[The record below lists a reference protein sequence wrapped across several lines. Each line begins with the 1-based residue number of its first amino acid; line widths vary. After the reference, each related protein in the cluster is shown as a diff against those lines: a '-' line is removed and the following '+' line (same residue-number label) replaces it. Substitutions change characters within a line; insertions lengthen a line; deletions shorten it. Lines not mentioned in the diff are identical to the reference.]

1 MTTGLDT
8 FDKTVQESNLWLKDV
23 MERLNTHDRHHA
35 YSTLRAVLHALRNRI
50 GPENA
55 AHLGA
60 QLPMLL
66 RGLFYEGWDPT
77 GKPTKERHEAAFLA
91 HIAREL
97 PRAAEPGEVEEGA
110 CAVLDVLSKHIDRGA
125 AVKLAGILPQD
136 LRRFWPAFI
145 QTAARERQR
154 RLKPLAALA
163 VEGVGSRFSSLGAA
177 ARLLQRGKGD
187 LAVVGS
193 HLVERRLVRAGE
205 RILSLR

>member
-23 MERLNTHDRHHA
+23 MERLNTYDRRHA
-35 YSTLRAVLHALRNRI
+35 YSTMRAVLHALRDRI

-77 GKPTKERHEAAFLA
+77 GKPTKERHESAFLA

-97 PRAAEPGEVEEGA
+97 PRAAGPGEIEQGA
-110 CAVLDVLSKHIDRGA
+110 LAVLDVLSKHIDRGA
-125 AVKLAGILPQD
+125 AVKLAAILPQD

-145 QTAARERQR
+145 QRAARERQQ
-154 RLKPLAALA
+154 
-163 VEGVGSRFSSLGAA
+163 GAA
-177 ARLLQRGKGD
+177 
-187 LAVVGS
+187 
-193 HLVERRLVRAGE
+193 
-205 RILSLR
+205 

>member
-23 MERLNTHDRHHA
+23 MERLNTYDRHHA
-35 YSTLRAVLHALRNRI
+35 YSTMRAVLHALRDRI

-77 GKPTKERHEAAFLA
+77 GKPTKERHESAFLA

-97 PRAAEPGEVEEGA
+97 PRAAGPGEIEQGA
-110 CAVLDVLSKHIDRGA
+110 LAVLDVLSKHIDRGA
-125 AVKLAGILPQD
+125 AVKLVAILPLD

-145 QTAARERQR
+145 QAAARERQ
-154 RLKPLAALA
+154 
-163 VEGVGSRFSSLGAA
+163 VGSPDG
-177 ARLLQRGKGD
+177 
-187 LAVVGS
+187 
-193 HLVERRLVRAGE
+193 
-205 RILSLR
+205 

>member
-8 FDKTVQESNLWLKDV
+8 FDKTVQESNLWLKGV
-23 MERLNTHDRHHA
+23 MERLNTYDRHHA
-35 YSTLRAVLHALRNRI
+35 YSTLRAVLHALRDRI

-77 GKPTKERHEAAFLA
+77 GKPTKERHENAFLA

-97 PRAAEPGEVEEGA
+97 PRATNSEIEAGA

-125 AVKLAGILPQD
+125 AVKLAAIIPQD
-136 LRRFWPAFI
+136 LRKFWPEFI
-145 QTAARERQR
+145 QSAARERQQ
-154 RLKPLAALA
+154 
-163 VEGVGSRFSSLGAA
+163 GAA
-177 ARLLQRGKGD
+177 
-187 LAVVGS
+187 
-193 HLVERRLVRAGE
+193 
-205 RILSLR
+205 

>member
-23 MERLNTHDRHHA
+23 MERLNTYDRRHA
-35 YSTLRAVLHALRNRI
+35 YSTMRAVLHALRDRI

-66 RGLFYEGWDPT
+66 RGLFYEGWNPT
-77 GKPTKERHEAAFLA
+77 GKPTKERHESAFLA

-97 PRAAEPGEVEEGA
+97 PRATGPGEIEQGA
-110 CAVLDVLSKHIDRGA
+110 LAVLDVLSKHIDRGA
-125 AVKLAGILPQD
+125 AVKLAAILPQD

-145 QTAARERQR
+145 QRAARERQQ
-154 RLKPLAALA
+154 
-163 VEGVGSRFSSLGAA
+163 GAA
-177 ARLLQRGKGD
+177 
-187 LAVVGS
+187 
-193 HLVERRLVRAGE
+193 
-205 RILSLR
+205 

>member
-1 MTTGLDT
+1 MTTGLGT

-23 MERLNTHDRHHA
+23 MERLNTYDRHHA
-35 YSTLRAVLHALRNRI
+35 YSTMRAVLHALRDRV

-77 GKPTKERHEAAFLA
+77 GKPTKERHENAFLA

-97 PRAAEPGEVEEGA
+97 PRAAGPGEIEQGA
-110 CAVLDVLSKHIDRGA
+110 VAVLDVLSKHIDRGA
-125 AVKLAGILPQD
+125 AVKLAAILPQD

-145 QTAARERQR
+145 QSAARERQQ
-154 RLKPLAALA
+154 
-163 VEGVGSRFSSLGAA
+163 GAA
-177 ARLLQRGKGD
+177 
-187 LAVVGS
+187 
-193 HLVERRLVRAGE
+193 
-205 RILSLR
+205 